1 VLLTLLK
8 ILLIFSYS
16 SRKLAFKT
24 EAVSEESVVF
34 VFSINWRF

>member
-1 VLLTLLK
+1 
-8 ILLIFSYS
+8 LLIFSYS